1 MRVESV
7 PAVRLSP
14 SPAVEAY
21 LTDYARVAA
30 AYEYDWARQESFV
43 RRAVFLQN
51 GGYRGSRQAVA
62 AALER
67 YNRALGA
74 DEAVLNNIRLLGRE
88 DSLAVVAGQ
97 QPVIFTGPAYTVY
110 KAMTAVRLARIQSQ
124 RLGRPVV
131 PVFWI
136 AAEDHDWQEVSWVL
150 APTAEG
156 TLRYALS
163 ESLEGERRSVG
174 LAPMPPSVAD
184 LVEAFAAALPETEFK
199 AEVAQQI
206 REAAAAAPALDP
218 ALTEGRPSL
227 ADWFARLMTWMF
239 RGTGLIMLNASDP
252 ALRQLESEFFVQT
265 IRDQEKVTAAFD
277 AGCRRWE
284 ALGFA
289 PTVEQQPDSM
299 HLFTY
304 AAGDRLPLMGRGNRC
319 WVRDRE
325 AELQWS
331 RDELLERAAAFPE
344 RFSTNVMLRPVV
356 QGVLLPDL
364 AVVTGPGEISYFG
377 LFRDVYRV
385 LDGQMPI
392 VYPRESFTLVEPP
405 IARIMGKQGLTLE
418 DVFFRLEERKQELLE
433 REDRL
438 GIGKLFA
445 EFRTFFG
452 SQYAALIEQVLKLDP
467 HLSQVAEENRRQIAV
482 QINKLEEKARQQHR
496 KNCEVALKQFERLK
510 ATLVP
515 GGPQERAVSML
526 PYLAK
531 YGPDLVQRLL
541 AATDLSEGWVHKA
554 VYLGG

>member
-1 MRVESV
+1 MRVETV

-43 RRAVFLQN
+43 RRAVFLRD
-51 GGYRGSRQAVA
+51 GGYRGRRQAVA

-74 DEAVLNNIRLLGRE
+74 DQAVLNNIRLLER
-88 DSLAVVAGQ
+88 DDCLAVVAGQ

-110 KAMTAVRLARIQSQ
+110 KAMTAIRLARIQSE
-124 RLGRPVV
+124 RLGQPVV

-136 AAEDHDWQEVSWVL
+136 AAEDHDWHEVSWVL
-150 APTAEG
+150 APSAEG
-156 TLRYALS
+156 TVRYALS
-163 ESLEGERRSVG
+163 EPLEGERRSVG
-174 LAPMPPSVAD
+174 LAPMPPSVTD
-184 LVEAFAAALPETEFK
+184 LVEAFIATLPETEFK
-199 AEVAQQI
+199 PEVAQRI
-206 REAAAAAPALDP
+206 REAAADPPALDP
-218 ALTEGRPSL
+218 ALTGGRPSL

-252 ALRQLESEFFVQT
+252 ALRQIEADFFVQA
-265 IRDQEKVTAAFD
+265 IREQEKVTAAYA

-284 ALGFA
+284 ALGFT
-289 PTVEQQPDSM
+289 PTVEQQPESM

-304 AAGDRLPLMGRGNRC
+304 VAGERLPLMGRGNRC

-331 RDELLERAAAFPE
+331 RDDLIERAAAHPE
-344 RFSTNVMLRPVV
+344 CFSTNVMLRPVV

-364 AVVTGPGEISYFG
+364 AVVAGPGEISYFG

-385 LDGQMPI
+385 LGGQMPV

-405 IARIMGKQGLTLE
+405 IARIMAKQGLTLE
-418 DVFFRLEERKQELLE
+418 DVFFRLDERKQELLE

-438 GIGKLFA
+438 GIGRLFA
-445 EFRTFFG
+445 EFRASFG

-496 KNCEVALKQFERLK
+496 KNCEVALRQFERLK
-510 ATLVP
+510 ATLIP
-515 GGPQERAVSML
+515 GGPQERAVSVL

-541 AATDLSEGWVHKA
+541 AATDLPDRWVHRA